1 MPLKDAFM
9 EALLHHFE
17 TPFTDPVLIF
27 AVVMLMLL
35 VAPLAVRKMRL
46 PEIIGLLLAGVIAG
60 PNALGLL
67 ERDATFQLL
76 GTVGLLYIMFTAGLE
91 IDLNRFAKY
100 RNHSLVFGVL
110 TFIVPQTIGTLAGM
124 YILGLDFMVAILLA
138 SMFASHTLLA
148 YPVTSRLGVSK
159 SNAVTATVGGTVI
172 TDTAALLVLA
182 VVMGSTRGSLD
193 MNFWLTLVIGLSIYV
208 ALVFWSIPR
217 VGRWFLRKVGSEG
230 VVEYVFVLA
239 VVFLAAF
246 MAELAGVEAIIGAFM
261 AGLALNRLIPESSTL
276 MNRIEFV
283 GNALFIPF
291 FLISVG
297 MLVDVRVL
305 FSGAAALIVA
315 ATMVAAALFSKW
327 LAALLTQKVL
337 GYSRDEQMVIFGLSA
352 AQAAATLAVVLVAFD
367 VGLFD
372 ETVLNGTIV
381 MIAVTCFVSPIVTE
395 RFGRRMALAQ
405 EAQGGSTE
413 DEAPQRFLVPLA
425 NAAHARALLDFT
437 FLVREHGSEEPV
449 FPLSVVPEEGDTAQ
463 AVASAERMLSAAVV
477 HGASAEVPVVPVT
490 RMAHNLASGMARAVL
505 ERRVSDLVV
514 GWSGPAPPSP
524 SARRANFG
532 VITDQLLQQT
542 EQQVFINHLTQPINT
557 VRRVIV
563 VFPPLIEYH
572 PGYTRALRDV
582 KRLTNAMGALLTG
595 LCLKDEIRRIRGRF
609 DTIKPEIASSF
620 VGFNTMEDLVVTL
633 QRRVEEHDLLIFL
646 SARQGTLPWSPEL
659 DALPTRLQALAAY
672 SMSFLFLSDIDEA
685 KLPAADEEQ
694 GLAEAFK
701 PRRVRVAMEET
712 DEREALYTLLSSYFE
727 EDASQ
732 THLQEVVEALLRDD
746 PGFSRELVD
755 GVTLVNARSEYVHH
769 PLVFA
774 ATRPEGFQTEA
785 RTESPV
791 FLMLVALSPLE
802 SPLQE
807 HLELFSELGALAT
820 RVLDAR
826 SLAQLETPTELVEEL
841 KRLARDTQALFPD
854 ARDEALDMSLT
865 RTDLPG

>member
-1 MPLKDAFM
+1 MD
-9 EALLHHFE
+9 ALLHHFE

-110 TFIVPQTIGTLAGM
+110 TFLVPQTLGTLAGM
-124 YILGLDFMVAILLA
+124 YILGLEFMVAILLA

-193 MNFWLTLVIGLSIYV
+193 MNFWLTLVIGLGLYV

-217 VGRWFLRKVGSEG
+217 VGRWFFRKVGSEG

-246 MAELAGVEAIIGAFM
+246 LAELAGVEAIIGAFM

-305 FSGAAALIVA
+305 FSGADALIVA
-315 ATMVAAALFSKW
+315 ATMVSTALFAKW

-337 GYSRDEQMVIFGLSA
+337 GYSREEQMVIFGLSA

-372 ETVLNGTIV
+372 EAVLNGTIV
-381 MIAVTCFVSPIVTE
+381 MIAVTCFVSPMVTE
-395 RFGRRMALAQ
+395 RFGRKMALAQ
-405 EAQGGSTE
+405 EEQGGSGD

-449 FPLSVVPEEGDTAQ
+449 FPLSVVLEEGDTAQ
-463 AVASAERMLSAAVV
+463 AVAAAERMLSAAVV

-490 RMAHNLASGMARAVL
+490 RVAHNLASGIARAVM

-514 GWSGPAPPSP
+514 GWSGPAS
-524 SARRANFG
+524 SSAARRANFG

-572 PGYTRALRDV
+572 PGYTRALRDI

-595 LCLKDEIRRIRGRF
+595 LCLKDEMRRIRGRF

-620 VGFNTMEDLVVTL
+620 VGFTTMEDLVVTL

-659 DALPTRLQALAAY
+659 EALPARLEALASY
-672 SMSFLFLSDIDEA
+672 SMSFVVLSDIDEA
-685 KLPAADEEQ
+685 QLPAADEEP

-701 PRRVRVAMEET
+701 ARRVRVAMEET
-712 DEREALYTLLSSYFE
+712 EEREALHTLLSCYFE
-727 EDASQ
+727 DDASQ
-732 THLQEVVEALLRDD
+732 TYRQEVVEALLRDD
-746 PGFSRELVD
+746 PGFTRELID
-755 GVTLVNARSEYVHH
+755 GVMLVNARSEHVHH

-774 ATRPEGFQTEA
+774 ATRAEGFKTEA
-785 RTESPV
+785 RADAPV
-791 FLMLVALSPLE
+791 YLMLVALSPLE
-802 SPLQE
+802 SSLQE
-807 HLELFSELGALAT
+807 HLERFSELGALAT
-820 RVLDAR
+820 QVLDAEA
-826 SLAQLETPTELVEEL
+826 LAQLETPTELAEEL
-841 KRLARDTQALFPD
+841 KRLARDTRAIFPD
-854 ARDEALDMSLT
+854 ARDGALELSLT

>member
-1 MPLKDAFM
+1 MD
-9 EALLHHFE
+9 ALLHHFE

-110 TFIVPQTIGTLAGM
+110 TFLVPQTLGTLAGM
-124 YILGLDFMVAILLA
+124 YILGLEFMVAILLA

-193 MNFWLTLVIGLSIYV
+193 MNFWLTLVIGLGIYV

-217 VGRWFLRKVGSEG
+217 VGRWFFRKVGSEG

-246 MAELAGVEAIIGAFM
+246 LAELAGVEAIIGAFM

-305 FSGAAALIVA
+305 FSGADALIVA
-315 ATMVAAALFSKW
+315 ATMVSTALFAKW

-372 ETVLNGTIV
+372 EAILNGTIV
-381 MIAVTCFVSPIVTE
+381 MIAVTCFVSPMVTE
-395 RFGRRMALAQ
+395 RFGRKMALAQ
-405 EAQGGSTE
+405 EEQGGSGD

-449 FPLSVVPEEGDTAQ
+449 FPLAVVLEEGDTAQ

-490 RMAHNLASGMARAVL
+490 RVAHNLASGIARAVM

-514 GWSGPAPPSP
+514 GWSGPAS
-524 SARRANFG
+524 SSAARRANFG
-532 VITDQLLQQT
+532 VITDQLLLQT

-572 PGYTRALRDV
+572 PGYTRALRDI

-595 LCLKDEIRRIRGRF
+595 LCLKDEMRRIRGRF

-620 VGFNTMEDLVVTL
+620 VGFTTMEDLVVTL

-659 DALPTRLQALAAY
+659 EALPARLEALASY
-672 SMSFLFLSDIDEA
+672 SMSFVVLSDIDEA
-685 KLPAADEEQ
+685 QLPAADEEP

-701 PRRVRVAMEET
+701 ARRVRVAMEET
-712 DEREALYTLLSSYFE
+712 EEREALHTLLSCYFE
-727 EDASQ
+727 DDASQ
-732 THLQEVVEALLRDD
+732 TYRQEVVEALLRDD
-746 PGFSRELVD
+746 PGFTRELID
-755 GVTLVNARSEYVHH
+755 GVMLVNARSEHVHH

-774 ATRPEGFQTEA
+774 ATRAEGFKTEA
-785 RTESPV
+785 RADAPV
-791 FLMLVALSPLE
+791 YLMLVALSPLE
-802 SPLQE
+802 SSLQE
-807 HLELFSELGALAT
+807 HLERFSELGALAT
-820 RVLDAR
+820 QVLDAEA
-826 SLAQLETPTELVEEL
+826 LAQLETPTELAEEL
-841 KRLARDTQALFPD
+841 KRLARDTRAIFPD
-854 ARDEALDMSLT
+854 ARDGALELSLT

>member
-1 MPLKDAFM
+1 MD
-9 EALLHHFE
+9 ALLHHFE

-100 RNHSLVFGVL
+100 RNHSLIFGVL
-110 TFIVPQTIGTLAGM
+110 TFLVPQTLGTLAGM
-124 YILGLDFMVAILLA
+124 YILGLEFMVAILLA

-193 MNFWLTLVIGLSIYV
+193 MNFWLTLVIGLGIYV

-217 VGRWFLRKVGSEG
+217 VGRWFFRKVGSEG

-246 MAELAGVEAIIGAFM
+246 LAELAGVEAIIGAFM

-305 FSGAAALIVA
+305 FSGADALIVA
-315 ATMVAAALFSKW
+315 ATMVSTALFSKW

-337 GYSRDEQMVIFGLSA
+337 GYSREEQMVIFGLSA

-372 ETVLNGTIV
+372 EAVLNGTIV
-381 MIAVTCFVSPIVTE
+381 MIAVTCFVSPMVTE
-395 RFGRRMALAQ
+395 RFGRKMALAQ
-405 EAQGGSTE
+405 EEQGGSGD

-490 RMAHNLASGMARAVL
+490 RVAHNLASGIARAVM

-514 GWSGPAPPSP
+514 GWSGPAS
-524 SARRANFG
+524 SSAARRANFG
-532 VITDQLLQQT
+532 VITDQLLLQT

-572 PGYTRALRDV
+572 PGYTRALRDI

-595 LCLKDEIRRIRGRF
+595 LCLKDEMRRIRSRF

-659 DALPTRLQALAAY
+659 EALPARLEALASY
-672 SMSFLFLSDIDEA
+672 SMSFLVLSDIDEA
-685 KLPAADEEQ
+685 QLPAAAEEQ
-694 GLAEAFK
+694 GLAEAIK
-701 PRRVRVAMEET
+701 ARRVRVAMEET
-712 DEREALYTLLSSYFE
+712 EEREALHALLSCYFE
-727 EDASQ
+727 DDASQ
-732 THLQEVVEALLRDD
+732 TYRQEVVEALLRDD

-755 GVTLVNARSEYVHH
+755 GVMLVNARSEHVHH

-774 ATRPEGFQTEA
+774 ATRSEGFK
-785 RTESPV
+785 TESRVDAPV

-802 SPLQE
+802 SSLQE
-807 HLELFSELGALAT
+807 HLERFSELGALAT
-820 RVLDAR
+820 RVLDAEA
-826 SLAQLETPTELVEEL
+826 LAKLETPTELAEEL
-841 KRLARDTQALFPD
+841 KRLARDGQAIFPD
-854 ARDEALDMSLT
+854 ARDGALELSLT